1 MAANNLKV
9 IYDNVIDYGTTT
21 VSADSVAGTY
31 VAANLKK
38 DAKSQTWRSSSK
50 TATLTVSFGSG
61 TFSGYIT
68 GTTLVVISAPT
79 IALAPNQVITGAGI
93 AAGTYITSFGTG
105 TGGTGNYTISINQS
119 VGSSGSP
126 ITVTVAAAKVLSG
139 VLLAF
144 TNLTAT
150 ATITTTA
157 TGITAGVNPSAL
169 GAVLARPWTDTA
181 WDSTFL
187 PANSNSYSY
196 GGGNYARTWFS
207 GDVTCTGLT
216 IVITDTAN
224 INSYLEA
231 SRLIVGK
238 SWSPKY
244 NTEFGIEVG
253 VKDLSSQSRT
263 ESGDL
268 ITTRGIRYK
277 TLNFNLN
284 WLTYTDRTTF
294 VNLLKTSG
302 LSRPLAVSL
311 FPNNSDDWDAE
322 GLYQIFGKLTDTAAV
337 THPMFSVYTSSVS
350 IEEI

>member
-1 MAANNLKV
+1 MAANNLRV
-9 IYDNVIDYGTTT
+9 IYDNLLDYGTTT
-21 VSADSVAGTY
+21 VTADTVAGTY
-31 VAANLKK
+31 VAANVKR
-38 DAKSQTWRSSSK
+38 DAKSQTWRSTAK
-50 TATLTVSFGSG
+50 TATLTVSFGS
-61 TFSGYIT
+61 
-68 GTTLVVISAPT
+68 PK
-79 IALAPNQVITGAGI
+79 
-93 AAGTYITSFGTG
+93 
-105 TGGTGNYTISINQS
+105 TIS
-119 VGSSGSP
+119 
-126 ITVTVAAAKVLSG
+126 G
-139 VLLAF
+139 VILAF

-196 GGGNYARTWFS
+196 GGGSHARTWFS
-207 GDVTCTGLT
+207 SDVTCTGLT
-216 IVITDTAN
+216 ILISDTAN
-224 INSYLEA
+224 TNSYLEV

-244 NTEFGIEVG
+244 NTEFGIEVA

-268 ITTRGIRYK
+268 ITTRGVRYK

-294 VNLLKTSG
+294 VNLLKTNG
-302 LSRPLAVSL
+302 LSRPLAISL
-311 FPNNSDDWDAE
+311 FPNNTDDWDAE
-322 GLYQIFGKLTDTAAV
+322 GLYQIYGKLTDTTAV
-337 THPMFSVYTSSVS
+337 THPMFTVYTSSVS

>member
-9 IYDNVIDYGTTT
+9 IYDNVIDYDSTTIT
-21 VSADSVAGTY
+21 ATNSGTY
-31 VAANLKK
+31 VAANLKR
-38 DAKSQTWRSSSK
+38 DAKSQTWRSSTK
-50 TATLTVSFGSG
+50 PATLTVGFGSG
-61 TFSGYIT
+61 TFNGYIT
-68 GTTLVVISAPT
+68 GTTLVVTSTPT
-79 IALAPNQVITGAGI
+79 ITLAPNQVITGAGVT
-93 AAGTYITSFGTG
+93 AGTYITAFGTG
-105 TGGTGNYTISINQS
+105 TGGTGNYVINTSQT
-119 VGSSGSP
+119 VGSSGTP
-126 ITVTVAAAKVLSG
+126 IAITAANTKTLSG

-144 TNLTAT
+144 TNLTST

-157 TGITAGVNPSAL
+157 TGVTAGVNPSTL
-169 GAVLARPWTDTA
+169 GAVLCRPWSDTA

-187 PANSNSYSY
+187 PANSSSYSY
-196 GGGNYARTWFS
+196 GAGTHARSWFS
-207 GDVTCTGLT
+207 SDVTCTGLT
-216 IVITDTAN
+216 ILISDTAN
-224 INSYLEA
+224 TNSYLEA

-268 ITTRGIRYK
+268 ITTRGVRYK

-294 VNLLKTSG
+294 VNLLKTNG

-311 FPNNSDDWDAE
+311 FPNNTDDWDAE
-322 GLYQIFGKLTDTAAV
+322 GLYQIVGKLTDTAAV

>member
-9 IYDNVIDYGTTT
+9 IYDNLLDYSTTT
-21 VSADSVAGTY
+21 VSADTVAGTY

-38 DAKSQTWRSSSK
+38 DAKSQTWRSTAK
-50 TATLTVSFGSG
+50 TATLTVGFGS
-61 TFSGYIT
+61 
-68 GTTLVVISAPT
+68 AKT
-79 IALAPNQVITGAGI
+79 I
-93 AAGTYITSFGTG
+93 
-105 TGGTGNYTISINQS
+105 
-119 VGSSGSP
+119 
-126 ITVTVAAAKVLSG
+126 SG

-144 TNLTAT
+144 TNLTST
-150 ATITTTA
+150 ATIKITA
-157 TGITAGVNPSAL
+157 TGVTAGANPSAL
-169 GAVLARPWTDTA
+169 GDVLARPWTDTA

-187 PANSNSYSY
+187 PANSYSY

-207 GDVTCTGLT
+207 SDVTCTGLT
-216 IVITDTAN
+216 IAITDTAN
-224 INSYLEA
+224 SNSYLEV

-268 ITTRGIRYK
+268 ITTRGVRYK